1 MNSIFKIQY
10 SKLLKRVTCLIL
22 IACFLPVAL
31 FADIIYLKNG
41 KKVVGEIKK
50 YRETQV
56 GIQVEKNFYYIQKSE
71 ILKIEESEIYEPEFE
86 INWAVVIT
94 TVILTGGL
102 FGLAIWGR
110 EL

>member
-1 MNSIFKIQY
+1 MNKI
-10 SKLLKRVTCLIL
+10 KKFRFIAVLMIIL
-22 IACFLPVAL
+22 FAGISTVK
-31 FADIIYLKNG
+31 ADIIYLKNG

-50 YRETQV
+50 YMEDQV
-56 GIQVEKNFYYIQKSE
+56 GIQVDKKYYFIPKSKIAKIVEKEYHK
-71 ILKIEESEIYEPEFE
+71 PEFE